1 VSGPVEPD
9 AGTTRMLSWPR
20 LMNKDVLGG
29 GVLLLLAGMYYWA
42 TLQIADSSLSD
53 EVGAQGLPRILAFLL
68 TGLALLILVR
78 GLLVAPKRIATD
90 IETTDDPDASPR
102 RALGFLA
109 IAAGYVLVSPLVGYG
124 PALALLIAA
133 VAIYEGMKPSWRM
146 AAIAIGGAAVFWLLF
161 VQLLGVEQ
169 PSSALLF

>member
-1 VSGPVEPD
+1 MPFGQR
-9 AGTTRMLSWPR
+9 A
-20 LMNKDVLGG
+20 MNKDVVSG
-29 GVLLLLAGMYYWA
+29 GVLLLVAAVYYWA

-68 TGLALLILVR
+68 AVLALLILMR
-78 GLLVAPKRIATD
+78 GFLVSPKRLATSD
-90 IETTDDPDASPR
+90 TDEGPDASLR

-109 IAAGYVLVSPLVGYG
+109 IAAGYVVVSPLVGYG

-133 VAIYEGMKPSWRM
+133 VAIYEGVKPSWRT
-146 AAIAIGGAAVFWLLF
+146 AAVAIGGAAVFWLLF

>member
-1 VSGPVEPD
+1 
-9 AGTTRMLSWPR
+9 MLFVR
-20 LMNKDVLGG
+20 RAMNKDVVSGS
-29 GVLLLLAGMYYWA
+29 VLLLVAAGYYWA

-68 TGLALLILVR
+68 AGLALLILVR
-78 GLLVAPKRIATD
+78 GVLVSPKRLATSD
-90 IETTDDPDASPR
+90 TDEDPDASPR

-124 PALALLIAA
+124 PALAFLIAA
-133 VAIYEGMKPSWRM
+133 VAIYEGVKPSWRT

>member
-1 VSGPVEPD
+1 
-9 AGTTRMLSWPR
+9 MLFR
-20 LMNKDVLGG
+20 QRAMNKDVVSG
-29 GVLLLLAGMYYWA
+29 GVLLVVAAAYYWA

-68 TGLALLILVR
+68 AGLALLIFVR
-78 GLLVAPKRIATD
+78 GFLLVPKRLATID
-90 IETTDDPDASPR
+90 GDEDPDALPR

-133 VAIYEGMKPSWRM
+133 VAIYEGTKPSWRM
-146 AAIAIGGAAVFWLLF
+146 AAIAIGGAVVFWLLF

-169 PSSALLF
+169 PASALLF